1 MSIIT
6 PPIPSSKVPQVDAWL
21 RSVLWDLTLPSVN
34 TQSQPGDFEIHR
46 LKGIVSLSDD
56 QQSPKI
62 IQAVREVFEI
72 RDTERPPQSDK
83 PPCCKIVLI
92 GRGLG
97 TDAAPWQQNF
107 EAFLDVNE

>member
-1 MSIIT
+1 M
-6 PPIPSSKVPQVDAWL
+6 DAWL
-21 RSVLWDLTLPSVN
+21 RSVLWDLTLPG
-34 TQSQPGDFEIHR
+34 TKQTGDFEIHR
-46 LKGIVSLSDD
+46 LKGILSLSDEV
-56 QQSPKI
+56 QSSKI

-97 TDAAPWQQNF
+97 TDAAPWQHNF
-107 EAFLDVNE
+107 EAFLEGNE